1 MALRAGDWVEVRSKA
16 EILRSL
22 DKNGRLENL
31 PLTPQMLEH
40 CGQRFQVYKRAHKS
54 CDTVNTDPSGRRLAN
69 AVHLEL
75 RCDGRAYG
83 GCQTACPLFWKEAWL
98 KPVSDAMTG
107 ERSTLDADPADK
119 PLGEAACTE
128 DDVQKAT
135 WGKDPGSADGKRYF
149 CQATEL
155 LTYTTHLPWWDVR
168 QYVEDYTS
176 GNSTLRRLF
185 KAFVYANY
193 HMVARKHKF
202 GIGTP
207 FRWLYD
213 RFQALIGGVPYPQRR
228 GVIPDDQ
235 LTPVA
240 ALNLQPGDLVRV
252 KSYKEIL
259 ATLNTKLKNRG
270 MAFDADQVPYCGR
283 VHRVKTRVDRFL
295 NEKTGRIMSLKTPA
309 VILEG
314 VWCQACYSHLRMGC
328 PRALHSWWREIWL
341 ERVEESTPVDSRRF
355 DVRRVDKSLS

>member
-1 MALRAGDWVEVRSKA
+1 MALRSGDWVEVRSKA

-22 DKNGRLENL
+22 DNNGRLEKL
-31 PLTPQMLEH
+31 PFTPQMFEY
-40 CGQRFQVYKRAHKS
+40 CGQRFKVYKRAHKT
-54 CDTVNTDPSGRRLAN
+54 CDTVNTDPAGRRLAN

-75 RCDGRAYG
+75 RCDGKAYG

-98 KPVSDAMTG
+98 KPVSDATAS
-107 ERSTLDADPADK
+107 ERSSRDAGPADK
-119 PLGEAACTE
+119 PTSEALCTE
-128 DDVQKAT
+128 EVVRNAT
-135 WGKDPGSADGKRYF
+135 WANDAGSADGKRYF

-155 LTYTTHLPWWDVR
+155 LTYTTLLPWWDVR

-176 GNSTLRRLF
+176 GNSTLGRLF
-185 KAFVYANY
+185 NGFVYANY
-193 HMVARKHKF
+193 HILARKHKF
-202 GIGTP
+202 GIGQP

-213 RFQALIGGVPYPQRR
+213 RFQALVGGVPYPHRR
-228 GVIPDDQ
+228 GSIPDDQ
-235 LTPVA
+235 PTP
-240 ALNLQPGDLVRV
+240 LSTLDLRPGELVRV
-252 KSYKEIL
+252 KPYKEIL

-295 NEKTGRIMSLKTPA
+295 NEKTGRMMSLKTPA

-314 VWCQACYSHLRMGC
+314 VWCQACYSHLRLGC

-341 ERVEESTPVDSRRF
+341 ERVDERSPKDDRR
-355 DVRRVDKSLS
+355 S